1 MTSIDQMLSMMSRDD
16 LDFTA
21 LLDLARDKSVAART
35 RLVESVGDLFFEKNR
50 ALSDRER
57 ALMTEILRRL
67 IHDVEMSVRIALAER
82 LSAEPTAP
90 AELIKTLANDE
101 IEVAY
106 SILVKSPVLQDGELI
121 EIVQHRTLEHQLAI
135 TLRAELSAA
144 VSDALIA
151 TGNADVVKSLIENM
165 GAEISAGTMEY
176 LVEQSKRVDAYQNP
190 LLHRPDLPPAL
201 AKRMY
206 WWVSAALRKH
216 IIRSFNLDPVEL
228 DERIEDVIK
237 DILAEDA
244 GDPIAGRKGAE
255 LAKLLHQR
263 HALSPQLMV
272 QTLRRGEVA
281 LFEAMFAELTGL
293 REKLVRRILFEP
305 GGQGLAVV
313 CRAMAIAKP
322 DFASLFLLSRSARPG
337 DKVVDPNELS
347 AAMVFFDRVK
357 REAAERLVRRMRLDP
372 EYLESMLAVDGADDE
387 EAPAVVA
394 PRAANSNG

>member
-16 LDFTA
+16 LDFPA
-21 LLDLARDKSVAART
+21 LLNLARDKSVASRT

-50 ALSDRER
+50 TLSDRER

-67 IHDVEMSVRIALAER
+67 IHDVEMSVRTALAER

-90 AELIKTLANDE
+90 AELVKTLANDD

-106 SILVKSPVLQDGELI
+106 NILVKSPVLQDGELI

-144 VSDALIA
+144 VSDALVA
-151 TGNADVVKSLIENM
+151 TGNADVIKSLIDNM
-165 GAEISAGTMEY
+165 GAEISSGTIEY

-190 LLHRPDLPPAL
+190 LLNRPDLPPAL

-216 IIRSFNLDPVEL
+216 IIRSFNFDPVEL

-237 DILAEDA
+237 DILSQEA
-244 GDPIAGRKGAE
+244 GDPIAGCKGAD
-255 LAKLLHQR
+255 LAKLLNQR

-322 DFASLFLLSRSARPG
+322 DFASLFLLSRSARPS

-357 REAAERLVRRMRLDP
+357 RDPAERLLRRMRLDS
-372 EYLESMLAVDGADDE
+372 EYLESMLALDGADDE
-387 EAPAVVA
+387 DAPAIGL